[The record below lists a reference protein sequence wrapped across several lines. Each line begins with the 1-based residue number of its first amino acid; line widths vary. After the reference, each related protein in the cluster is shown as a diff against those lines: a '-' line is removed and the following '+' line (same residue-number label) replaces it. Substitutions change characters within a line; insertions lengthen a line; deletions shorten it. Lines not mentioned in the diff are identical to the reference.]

1 MSRPVDPVDIAIVG
15 GGIWGLSAAY
25 HLAQAGGRRLAVL
38 ERNPEVAQ
46 ETTPRAAGLIGQI
59 RSNPVMVGAV
69 QYALE
74 LLEQFA
80 QQTGQDPGLQRT
92 GSLMVGLTDERLAA
106 FGRQIER
113 AQQLGLEAGF
123 VSAVEMTRLAPAL
136 DTASI
141 AGAYFVAGDGYVDP
155 GQCARAYGAAAA
167 ALDVHIALGT
177 TATGIG
183 VEGGRVV
190 GVETEAGLVEAG
202 QVLIA
207 AGPWGGLL
215 AAQIG
220 FAPAVQPI
228 RHQRVRTVPV
238 ADIPAHHP
246 VVRVP
251 DKGCYIRPEAG
262 GYLYGFFEPEA
273 TGVAVEE
280 LPEDFTTGDLEPP
293 VEVMAEAQRRLAPY
307 FPVLAQ
313 LDIAQRF
320 QGITTFAPDGAY
332 LLGPV
337 PGVEGLFLATGCAA
351 LGIAGSA
358 AIGRWLARWM
368 LEGDPG
374 ENLAQFG
381 MGRFGAQGD
390 DRAWVARQSE
400 QFYGSYYSIQAGE

>member
-1 MSRPVDPVDIAIVG
+1 MTRPVDIAIIG

-25 HLAQAGGRRLAVL
+25 HLAQAGAGRIVVF
-38 ERNPEVAQ
+38 ERNREMAQ

-59 RSNPVMVGAV
+59 RSNPVMLGAV
-69 QYALE
+69 QYALD

-80 QQTGQDPGLQRT
+80 AQTGQDPGLRRT
-92 GSLMVGLTDERLAA
+92 GSLMVGLTDERMAA
-106 FGRQIER
+106 FARQIER
-113 AQQLGLEAGF
+113 AQQLGLEADF
-123 VSAVEMTRLAPAL
+123 VDAAEMTRLAPGL
-136 DTASI
+136 KTDGI
-141 AGAYFVAGDGYVDP
+141 AGGYFVAGDGYVDP
-155 GQCARAYGAAAA
+155 GQCARAYGAAAQ
-167 ALDVHIALGT
+167 ALGAEMALGT
-177 TATGIG
+177 AVTGIG
-183 VEGGRVV
+183 VEAGQVV

-215 AAQIG
+215 AQRIG
-220 FAPAVQPI
+220 FNPAVQTI

-251 DKGCYIRPEAG
+251 DMSCYMRPEGG

-273 TGVAVEE
+273 SAVDMAQ
-280 LPEDFTTGDLEPP
+280 LPPGFTTADIEPP
-293 VEVMAEAQRRLAPY
+293 VAVMAEAQRRLAPH
-307 FPVLAQ
+307 FPLLAE
-313 LDIAQRF
+313 LAVAQRF

-332 LLGPV
+332 ALGPV
-337 PGVEGLFLATGCAA
+337 PGIEGLFLASGCAA

-358 AIGRWLARWM
+358 AIGRWLAGWM
-368 LEGDPG
+368 QSGDPG
-374 ENLAQFG
+374 EDLAQFG
-381 MGRFGAQGD
+381 LERFGEGA